1 MQHHDVGGIS
11 GTSRKSVHPLDEQ
24 VKFATKSH
32 GVKAMVVKNRTML
45 QIWGEASSPRAPELC
60 LMLSDRPPLQVAALD
75 ELVEADP
82 PSWEILEDGRSR
94 PRSQHRHCRHSLR
107 ATGSLR

>member
-1 MQHHDVGGIS
+1 MQHHDVGRIS

-45 QIWGEASSPRAPELC
+45 QIWGEASSPAKQKTKNVAVA
-60 LMLSDRPPLQVAALD
+60 LQLFKDV
-75 ELVEADP
+75 
-82 PSWEILEDGRSR
+82 
-94 PRSQHRHCRHSLR
+94 
-107 ATGSLR
+107 